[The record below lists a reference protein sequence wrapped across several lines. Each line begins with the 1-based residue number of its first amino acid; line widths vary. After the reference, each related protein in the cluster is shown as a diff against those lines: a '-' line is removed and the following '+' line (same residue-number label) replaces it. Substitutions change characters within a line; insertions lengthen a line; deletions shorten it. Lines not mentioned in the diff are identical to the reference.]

1 MHKIDLSTNNFRMRR
16 FVVLQLVIAL
26 FVILFTYK
34 WALGVTAVVD
44 QNIIINI
51 IYGFG
56 GFIVL
61 LILHE
66 LIHRVLFLV
75 FKKDSKPMFN
85 IKKDRMLFQT
95 ADACFNKW
103 QFSIIMLSPLLSLSS
118 VLLILIKSFGY
129 SSLIFM
135 LSIHTAY
142 CLIDILLVALT
153 ITSNFKYVQQDKD
166 SIYLYHQKPIQ

>member
-51 IYGFG
+51 IYGFA

-75 FKKDSKPMFN
+75 FKK
-85 IKKDRMLFQT
+85 R
-95 ADACFNKW
+95 
-103 QFSIIMLSPLLSLSS
+103 
-118 VLLILIKSFGY
+118 
-129 SSLIFM
+129 
-135 LSIHTAY
+135 
-142 CLIDILLVALT
+142 
-153 ITSNFKYVQQDKD
+153 
-166 SIYLYHQKPIQ
+166 